1 MAKKK
6 EPEAEQLTFE
16 QSLAELEQI
25 VAKLEGGKLGLG
37 DSLAAYEQGVSRLNG
52 CYRLLQHAERRI
64 PTADDEGIL
73 GVRVEL
79 EQPGDGVSGEPPE
92 AAAVSEARAV
102 DPDPHALTEHGG
114 GSGRR
119 RTRSR

>member
-6 EPEAEQLTFE
+6 PEAEVEQLSFE

-52 CYRLLQHAERRI
+52 CYQLLQHAERRI
-64 PTADDEGIL
+64 ELVQSVDAEGRAKTTPLDDE
-73 GVRVEL
+73 
-79 EQPGDGVSGEPPE
+79 D
-92 AAAVSEARAV
+92 
-102 DPDPHALTEHGG
+102 DDDLTEK
-114 GSGRR
+114 SAARSRR
-119 RTRSR
+119 RTARGAPTASDRVDDASSLF

>member
-6 EPEAEQLTFE
+6 QEAETEQLSFE

-52 CYRLLQHAERRI
+52 CYQLLKHAERRI
-64 PTADDEGIL
+64 ELVQSVDAEGRAKTVPLDDAD
-73 GVRVEL
+73 
-79 EQPGDGVSGEPPE
+79 GDDLAEKS
-92 AAAVSEARAV
+92 AARS
-102 DPDPHALTEHGG
+102 
-114 GSGRR
+114 RR
-119 RTRSR
+119 RTAGPGSGGSSRVDDEASLF

>member
-6 EPEAEQLTFE
+6 QEAEAEQLSFE

-52 CYRLLQHAERRI
+52 CYQLLKHAERRI
-64 PTADDEGIL
+64 ELVQSVDAEGRAKTVPLDDAGDEDLAEKSAARSRRRTAG
-73 GVRVEL
+73 
-79 EQPGDGVSGEPPE
+79 SG
-92 AAAVSEARAV
+92 S
-102 DPDPHALTEHGG
+102 G
-114 GSGRR
+114 GSGRVDDEA
-119 RTRSR
+119 SLF